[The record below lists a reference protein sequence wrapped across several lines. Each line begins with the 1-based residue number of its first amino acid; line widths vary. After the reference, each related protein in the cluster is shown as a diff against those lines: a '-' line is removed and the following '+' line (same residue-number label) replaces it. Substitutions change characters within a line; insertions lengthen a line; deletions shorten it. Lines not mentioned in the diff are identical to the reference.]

1 MYNVPMDKLKDTPCP
16 ASYISHL
23 KTLKKHWEYQ
33 VEVAKKH
40 DVEGVDKPAG
50 VVYGLDLAVKE
61 LTKT

>member
-50 VVYGLDLAVKE
+50 LCMV
-61 LTKT
+61 